1 MSKNKS
7 KVKYN
12 CIACNF
18 YTYNKKDF
26 TRHNTTTRHLK
37 KVESSRSGIVN
48 DMYIEDGLCVCV
60 CGKEYVHKRSLNAH
74 QKICN
79 VYIQQL
85 KFDSDKE
92 EENESDQETETETE
106 TETENKKEK
115 LLSKI
120 KNNIV
125 FCDELDD
132 YEETTNSQSEL
143 IEHERRK
150 MEYELEIRKIELEEK
165 RLEREQKRD
174 DFMLKQMESMS
185 EIAKQPRTVNNNINN
200 RFNINVF
207 LNDKCKDAMNLLDF
221 VENLQYRIEDLE
233 RFGQSG
239 YIEGVSHMLIEGLKD
254 VDVTKRPIHCTDAK
268 RDTLYIKDNDEWKRE
283 DANGSKMKRAIR
295 NLSKRN
301 VQNITKWQE
310 ENPSYDNV
318 TTSTHEKYIKMC
330 DRVMGGA
337 TDEEDEKN
345 YKKIVKKVASE
356 VVISKTDDDVMA
368 IEDFDE
374 NNNNND

>member
-7 KVKYN
+7 KVKYS
-12 CIACNF
+12 CVACNF

-74 QKICN
+74 QKVCS

-92 EENESDQETETETE
+92 EEYESEREPEVEFENEQ
-106 TETENKKEK
+106 KKETGK

-120 KNNIV
+120 KNNVV
-125 FCDELDD
+125 FCDESDD
-132 YEETTNSQSEL
+132 CEETTSSQSEL

-221 VENLQYRIEDLE
+221 VENLQYRLEDLE

-337 TDEEDEKN
+337 NDEEDEKN

-356 VVISKTDDDVMA
+356 VIISKNDGEVLT
-368 IEDFDE
+368 IEDNDD
-374 NNNNND
+374 NNHD

>member
-1 MSKNKS
+1 
-7 KVKYN
+7 
-12 CIACNF
+12 
-18 YTYNKKDF
+18 
-26 TRHNTTTRHLK
+26 
-37 KVESSRSGIVN
+37 
-48 DMYIEDGLCVCV
+48 MYIEDGLCVCV

-74 QKICN
+74 RKICN

-92 EENESDQETETETE
+92 EECESDPDQEEEE
-106 TETENKKEK
+106 EEIEIENKKKELSFK
-115 LLSKI
+115 L
-120 KNNIV
+120 KNNVV
-125 FCDELDD
+125 FRDELDD
-132 YEETTNSQSEL
+132 YEETTTSQSEI

-150 MEYELEIRKIELEEK
+150 MEYELEIRKIELEER

-174 DFMLKQMESMS
+174 DLMLKQMESIN

-221 VENLQYRIEDLE
+221 VENLQYRLEDLE

-239 YIEGVSHMLIEGLKD
+239 YIEGVSHMMIEGLKD
-254 VDVTKRPIHCTDAK
+254 VDVSKRPIHCTDAK

-283 DANGSKMKRAIR
+283 DANGSKMKNAIR
-295 NLSKRN
+295 KLANKN
-301 VQNITKWQE
+301 VQNIIKWQE
-310 ENPSYDNV
+310 ENPAYDNV
-318 TTSTHEKYIKMC
+318 NTLTHEKYIKMC
-330 DRVMGGA
+330 DKVMGGA

-356 VVISKTDDDVMA
+356 VVISKIDDDVMA

>member
-1 MSKNKS
+1 
-7 KVKYN
+7 
-12 CIACNF
+12 
-18 YTYNKKDF
+18 
-26 TRHNTTTRHLK
+26 
-37 KVESSRSGIVN
+37 
-48 DMYIEDGLCVCV
+48 
-60 CGKEYVHKRSLNAH
+60 
-74 QKICN
+74 
-79 VYIQQL
+79 
-85 KFDSDKE
+85 
-92 EENESDQETETETE
+92 
-106 TETENKKEK
+106 
-115 LLSKI
+115 
-120 KNNIV
+120 
-125 FCDELDD
+125 
-132 YEETTNSQSEL
+132 
-143 IEHERRK
+143 
-150 MEYELEIRKIELEEK
+150 
-165 RLEREQKRD
+165 
-174 DFMLKQMESMS
+174 MESMS

-221 VENLQYRIEDLE
+221 VENLQYRLEDLE

-337 TDEEDEKN
+337 NDEEDEKN

-356 VVISKTDDDVMA
+356 VIISKNDGEVLT
-368 IEDFDE
+368 IEDNDD
-374 NNNNND
+374 NNHD